1 MIILGPQYL
10 FVGRPCELFA
20 PECRAFSRAV
30 LNQARH
36 LLIQANIVNIHAEE
50 QENIEVPKITSNLS
64 ALGQDRL
71 VLHMEGIM
79 LYSCF
84 FFFHSI
90 FNTVLSG
97 HNWHTVR
104 TTSDKQISRTFQ
116 GIFKDK
122 LQFSRS
128 KIYWINQHCL
138 TPFDHPIV

>member
-10 FVGRPCELFA
+10 FVGRPRKLLA
-20 PECRAFSRAV
+20 PELRAYSRTV
-30 LNQARH
+30 LNQGH
-36 LLIQANIVNIHAEE
+36 PLIQANIANIHVEE

-128 KIYWINQHCL
+128 KIY
-138 TPFDHPIV
+138 

>member
-10 FVGRPCELFA
+10 FVGRPRKLLA
-20 PECRAFSRAV
+20 PELRAYSRTV
-30 LNQARH
+30 LNQGH
-36 LLIQANIVNIHAEE
+36 PLIQANIANIHVEE
-50 QENIEVPKITSNLS
+50 QENIEVRKITSNLS

-128 KIYWINQHCL
+128 KIY
-138 TPFDHPIV
+138 

>member
-36 LLIQANIVNIHAEE
+36 LLIQANIANIHVEE

-84 FFFHSI
+84 LFFSTQFSI
-90 FNTVLSG
+90 QSFLA
-97 HNWHTVR
+97 
-104 TTSDKQISRTFQ
+104 TTGTRFVQLQTNKFQGLFKEFSRTNYNFQ
-116 GIFKDK
+116 GVRFIE
-122 LQFSRS
+122 
-128 KIYWINQHCL
+128 
-138 TPFDHPIV
+138 

>member
-1 MIILGPQYL
+1 M
-10 FVGRPCELFA
+10 GRPCELFA

-36 LLIQANIVNIHAEE
+36 LLIQANIANIHVEE

-84 FFFHSI
+84 FFFPLNFQYSP
-90 FNTVLSG
+90 FWPQLAQGSYNFRQT
-97 HNWHTVR
+97 NFK
-104 TTSDKQISRTFQ
+104 DFSRNFQ
-116 GIFKDK
+116 GQITIFKE
-122 LQFSRS
+122 
-128 KIYWINQHCL
+128 
-138 TPFDHPIV
+138 